1 MNWYAAKIIFQIV
14 NNSKEYAQFDE
25 QIRLINAIN
34 IELALEIANQTGLM
48 SQEEIISKDGTLLQ
62 WKFIAV
68 TEVQDIGDLVSG
80 KEIHYAINEPEE
92 VSLYVQRVL
101 EKSLNLKKLISE
113 SNQSESLIASS

>member
-14 NNSKEYAQFDE
+14 NDSKEYAQFDE

-48 SQEEIISKDGTLLQ
+48 SQEDIISKDGTLLH

-68 TEVQDIGDLVSG
+68 TEVQDIGDLVNG
-80 KEIHYAINEPEE
+80 KEIHYAIQEPEE
-92 VSLYVQRVL
+92 VSIYMQRVL
-101 EKSLNLKKLISE
+101 EKSLNLKRLISE
-113 SNQSESLIASS
+113 SNRTERLMA